1 MALVRL
7 LMDAAGGGLL
17 PTGEGQEEARERA
30 RAEAR
35 RLFMV
40 ADTDASGTLG
50 FPEFCAL
57 PGHAGLRH
65 ASQGRSGSE
74 WPLVWRTTVTKVCGP
89 QARGPQAALCE
100 V

>member
-7 LMDAAGGGLL
+7 LMDAAGGALL

-30 RAEAR
+30 RADAR

-50 FPEFCAL
+50 FPESCAL

-65 ASQGRSGSE
+65 ASQG
-74 WPLVWRTTVTKVCGP
+74 VP
-89 QARGPQAALCE
+89 QHAHEKRVAVSVAHE
-100 V
+100 RH